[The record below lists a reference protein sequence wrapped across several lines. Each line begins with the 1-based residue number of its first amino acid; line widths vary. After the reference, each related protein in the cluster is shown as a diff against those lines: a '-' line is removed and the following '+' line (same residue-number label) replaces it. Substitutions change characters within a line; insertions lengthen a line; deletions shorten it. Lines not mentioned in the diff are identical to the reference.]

1 MIKTKYI
8 FLEKK
13 STPEIKVFETIRGEN
28 NIREY
33 LYKIKFYLPMMKLI
47 LDNKPEIFP
56 KKSLYIFN
64 SPCTLCD
71 YTSLCNET
79 YEDNFNTVEVKKD
92 KLFITPTDI
101 IQFEMCPRAWGYK
114 KEGIYPVK
122 KKGIIEAGICLHHA
136 IESFLIDQKDPVQ
149 VFQEKWNAFNF
160 NEIEFSKKDSPELI
174 QEIATNLLKKFPEFW
189 EKQNLEV
196 LSIEERTYINFNDS
210 VVFSGAWDLLCKEKN
225 GKHEV
230 IIDFKFS
237 SPNGDDSVMKWL
249 HNSDQV
255 TGYALCLL
263 HKKDPNKSKKLIKEV
278 LFENNRS

>member
-13 STPEIKVFETIRGEN
+13 SVPEIKVFETIRGEK

-122 KKGIIEAGICLHHA
+122 KKGIIEAGTCLHHA

-160 NEIEFSKKDSPELI
+160 NEIEFRKKDSPELI

-196 LSIEERTYINFNDS
+196 LSIEERTYINFNNW
-210 VVFSGAWDLLCKEKN
+210 VIFSGAWDLLCKEKN

>member
-13 STPEIKVFETIRGEN
+13 STPEIKVFETIRGEK

-101 IQFEMCPRAWGYK
+101 IQFEICPRAWGYK

-122 KKGIIEAGICLHHA
+122 KKGIIEAGTCLHHA

-160 NEIEFSKKDSPELI
+160 NEIEFRKKDSPELI

-196 LSIEERTYINFNDS
+196 LSIEERTYINFNNW

-263 HKKDPNKSKKLIKEV
+263 HKKDPNKSKKTHKGGII
-278 LFENNRS
+278 